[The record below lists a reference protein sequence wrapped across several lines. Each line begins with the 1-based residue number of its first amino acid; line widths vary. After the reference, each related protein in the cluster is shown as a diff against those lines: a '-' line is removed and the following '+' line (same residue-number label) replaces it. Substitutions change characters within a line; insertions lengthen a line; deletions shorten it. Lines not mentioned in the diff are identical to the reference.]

1 MKQLLRRLR
10 WLFRRDEFERDL
22 EEEMRHHLAM
32 KAEQSGES
40 EASRQFGNIAL
51 LKEDSRAAWGFRF
64 WEHFAQDA
72 RYGFRTM
79 RSNKLFSAMAV
90 LSLALG
96 IGANTAIYSFTQ
108 AILLQSLPVPNPG
121 QLALFVWRTPDSRR
135 GVVHR
140 VNGTGFGYGN
150 GGMQSPNFPFAFWGM
165 MRSDPGLASSVF
177 AYVPAYEL
185 TVVARNQAAVSR
197 GMYVSGNFYSG
208 LGVVPALGRL
218 ITDDDDRPGGPR
230 VAVITW
236 NAWRSR
242 FASDPGVVGETIH
255 INTIPFTVIGV
266 SGPGFFGVDSSI
278 DPDIFI
284 PLRTRSMFSP
294 RHDEREREQYL
305 DRNFYWLEIMAR
317 LRPGVSLAQA
327 QSVFGEE
334 FRRFA
339 ESTATSEQEKTAL
352 PQLWLKDGATGRFI
366 LRNVYSKPLYVLMTM
381 AGLILLIACA
391 NIASLLLAR
400 ATARQREIATRLSLG
415 ASRGRV
421 IRQLLTESVLL
432 SVAGGA
438 MGIGVAVWG
447 IHLLGWLL
455 ADGREGFLVRA
466 TLDWPVLCFAA
477 GLAIVTG
484 LVFGITPAMQ
494 ATAGNVAPALKE
506 ARIGAGHSHFRGGMG
521 QMLVV
526 AQVAISLL
534 LTVGAGLFLRTLQNL
549 HSITLGFNQENL
561 LIFKVNA
568 SEAGYKDRSLSRFY
582 EGLAERFR
590 GIPGVRS
597 AGFSKFPL
605 LAGFWNDEEMT
616 IPGVPQSPGKKLS
629 TCIVPVDASFLQTM
643 QIPLL
648 AGRDLKARDILDPRA
663 AVVSEMFA
671 RKFFPAGDAI
681 GRHFQIGSEKKD
693 FEIAG
698 IAKTTIYNSLKEQT
712 PPVIYVP
719 YTFDLKDLP
728 GVWFELRSAGDPL
741 KLAQTV
747 RAAVHEAAPS
757 APVTNLKTQAA
768 QIDQTISQERTF
780 ANLCT
785 YFAILAVIITCVGLY
800 GMTAYAVARRTSEIG
815 IRMALGAERRRIVR
829 MMLRQAVALAAAGL
843 AIGLLAAWQT
853 TRIVGS
859 FLFGV
864 KPEDPVAIAGATGL
878 LLAAA
883 IFAAWGPA
891 RRAARVDPM
900 VALRNE

>member
-32 KAEQSGES
+32 KAEQSGER
-40 EASRQFGNIAL
+40 EAARQFGNIAL
-51 LKEDSRAAWGFRF
+51 LKEDSRAAWGFRL

-72 RYGFRTM
+72 RYGLRAM
-79 RSNKLFSAMAV
+79 RSNRLFSAMAV

-108 AILLQSLPVPNPG
+108 AILLRALPVPHPG
-121 QLALFVWRTPDSRR
+121 QLALFAWRTPDSRR

-140 VNGTGFGYGN
+140 INGTGFGYGN
-150 GGMQSPNFPFAFWGM
+150 GGTKSPNFPFAFWEM
-165 MRSDPGLASSVF
+165 LHSNPGLASSVF
-177 AYVPAYEL
+177 AYVPADEL

-208 LGVVPALGRL
+208 LGVAPALGRL
-218 ITDDDDRPGGPR
+218 ITDDDDKAGGPH
-230 VAVITW
+230 VAVISW
-236 NAWRSR
+236 NAWHSR
-242 FASDPGVVGETIH
+242 FASDPHVLGETIR

-266 SGPGFFGVDSSI
+266 SAPGFFGVDSGM
-278 DPDIFI
+278 DPAVFI
-284 PLRTRSMFSP
+284 PLRTRTIFST
-294 RHDEREREQYL
+294 RREEKEREQYL

-317 LRPGVSLAQA
+317 LRPGVSIAQA

-339 ESTATSEQEKTAL
+339 ESTASSEKEKAAL
-352 PQLWLKDGATGRFI
+352 PQLWLQDGDTGRFT
-366 LRNVYSKPLYVLMTM
+366 LRQVYSKPLYVLMAM
-381 AGLILLIACA
+381 AALILLIACA

-400 ATARQREIATRLSLG
+400 ATARRREIATRLSLG

-432 SVAGGA
+432 SVVGGV

-447 IHLLGWLL
+447 IHLLTWLL
-455 ADGREGFLVRA
+455 SDGREGFLLRA
-466 TLDWPVLCFAA
+466 TLDWPVLCFAL

-484 LVFGITPAMQ
+484 IVFGLAPSMQ

-506 ARIGAGHSHFRGGMG
+506 ARTGTGHSHFRGGMG
-521 QMLVV
+521 QILVV
-526 AQVAISLL
+526 AQIAISLL
-534 LTVGAGLFLRTLQNL
+534 LTVGAGLFLRTLENL
-549 HSITLGFNQENL
+549 HSIALGFSRENL
-561 LIFKVNA
+561 LLFKVNG
-568 SEAGYKDRSLSRFY
+568 SEAGYKDLALARFD
-582 EGLAERFR
+582 ERLAERFR
-590 GIPGVRS
+590 AIPGVRS

-605 LAGFWNDEEMT
+605 LAGFWNDEDMT
-616 IPGVPQSPGKKLS
+616 IPGQPQTSGRKPS
-629 TCIVPVDASFLQTM
+629 TCIEPVDASFLTTM

-648 AGRDLKARDILDPRA
+648 AGRDLNARDIRDPRA
-663 AVVSEMFA
+663 AVVSEVFA
-671 RKFFPAGDAI
+671 KKYFPAGDAI
-681 GRHFQIGSEKKD
+681 GRHFQIGREKKD
-693 FEIAG
+693 FEITG
-698 IAKTTIYNSLKEQT
+698 IAKTTIYNSLKEHT
-712 PPVIYVP
+712 PPVVYVP
-719 YTFDLKDLP
+719 YTFDLNDLP
-728 GVWFELRSAGDPL
+728 AVWFELRSAGDPL

-747 RAAVHEAAPS
+747 REVVHEAAPS

-780 ANLCT
+780 ASLCT
-785 YFAILAVIITCVGLY
+785 CFAILAVIISCVGLY

-815 IRMALGAERRRIVR
+815 IRMALGAERRAIIR
-829 MMLRQAVALAAAGL
+829 MMLRQAVTLAAVGL

-853 TRIVGS
+853 THIVGS

-864 KPEDPVAIAGATGL
+864 KPQDPAAIGGAAGL

-891 RRAARVDPM
+891 RRASRVDPM